1 MFADVADVFRHAL
14 VIPSNEI
21 VVIFRYNEGFSFVKP
36 KLNFYRWAAFAKH
49 GINLA
54 EQGGLNLA
62 ERYSCLGRA
71 LSAPLWL
78 LAPLCDGCHSALFGL
93 WGFTLLQSPCRALV
107 IKDKALLFQCG

>member
-1 MFADVADVFRHAL
+1 MFADVFRHAL

-54 EQGGLNLA
+54 EQGGFNLA
-62 ERYSCLGRA
+62 ERYRNMANFMPYRFL
-71 LSAPLWL
+71 
-78 LAPLCDGCHSALFGL
+78 
-93 WGFTLLQSPCRALV
+93 
-107 IKDKALLFQCG
+107 